1 MTASQLRI
9 KQLETELNEA
19 KLLNEVRLKL
29 NIDYKKENFELKE
42 EIRIMNLIKDSRE
55 TYIKKLEEK
64 LN

>member
-29 NIDYKKENFELKE
+29 NIDYKKENFELKQE
-42 EIRIMNLIKDSRE
+42 LKEATD
-55 TYIKKLEEK
+55 KLK
-64 LN
+64 QLN